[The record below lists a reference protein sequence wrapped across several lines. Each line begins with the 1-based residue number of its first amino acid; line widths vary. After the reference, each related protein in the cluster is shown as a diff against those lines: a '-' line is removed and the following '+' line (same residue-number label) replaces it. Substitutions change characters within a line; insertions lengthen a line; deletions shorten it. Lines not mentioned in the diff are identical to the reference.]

1 MAQRVTM
8 DANRGIRMTQDR
20 LLSDLTP
27 CPGYAVGWTVA
38 FHDDMMTGGAL
49 NISKEDA
56 KYLLDLLVDKLQHFS
71 RSEGLYL
78 GSVQIYAV
86 LRRLGKG

>member
-8 DANRGIRMTQDR
+8 DVSRGTRMTQDR

-27 CPGYAVGWTVA
+27 CPGYATEWSVA
-38 FHDDMMTGGAL
+38 IHADMMTGGAL

-56 KYLLDLLVDKLQHFS
+56 KYLHDLSFYRGQK
-71 RSEGLYL
+71 
-78 GSVQIYAV
+78 IP
-86 LRRLGKG
+86 K